1 MRKALNLKIVRHSM
15 MKNRMLNDPF
25 PPLPEMP
32 LLPITSPQTVEAC
45 RTLSVTNE
53 DIFICSYPKS
63 GTTWTQNLVCR
74 LLSSHVGMTFDDDWH
89 LSHTAPFYEVDKY
102 WNSEGRLPPKTPICG
117 NVRGTER
124 SYRVFNTHLRP
135 HQLPPSAKCV
145 YVVRDPLDVL
155 ASFYHH
161 LANMSEEDGGYV
173 GTPGK
178 FCSAFVDGSILYGKW
193 QDHLEAWLGK
203 ANSNRSSLL
212 ILNYEDMKGDLAKQ
226 TTRLA
231 RFLGIQE
238 GSIHDV
244 VNSALPYCTFSN
256 MRRERWRYSPLSVT
270 WKTYD
275 DGRPYDNFVRTG
287 RIGDGKV
294 FFEQYFTNDLKLQW
308 ETDLK
313 ITRARWT
320 HEEVDSQIIERY
332 LGSR

>member
-1 MRKALNLKIVRHSM
+1 MTRDRIPLGFPRFGGLHGNRCWTRAGPCKPAARMRGKNEKGFKFKDCTSLNEEKQDVERSLSTASR
-15 MKNRMLNDPF
+15 
-25 PPLPEMP
+25 MP

-238 GSIHDV
+238 GSIPVSYTHLT
-244 VNSALPYCTFSN
+244 LPTI
-256 MRRERWRYSPLSVT
+256 LLV
-270 WKTYD
+270 
-275 DGRPYDNFVRTG
+275 
-287 RIGDGKV
+287 
-294 FFEQYFTNDLKLQW
+294 
-308 ETDLK
+308 
-313 ITRARWT
+313 
-320 HEEVDSQIIERY
+320 
-332 LGSR
+332 